1 MFVFITLRKAK
12 RKNPVF
18 IQLYFVLKLFSYVGH
33 VLSFKFFTCYFKI
46 ENTQITQHQKH
57 MLRTAFNQK
66 MVQEYKFG
74 GFS

>member
-1 MFVFITLRKAK
+1 MYLSLYEKRKE
-12 RKNPVF
+12 KNPVF

-66 MVQEYKFG
+66 MVQEYKFD